1 MSVISETAA
10 AQAPIVGLEFD
21 EPAETIVAKPAE
33 LAIQCVLTVGNLLT
47 AKQMK
52 SPNYRLGGRLYP
64 WPDFYTVPNGIV
76 PRCFITR
83 LKKDAYRSVHKSQV
97 QEKEWPMWVDS
108 FTLKNQ
114 WDPVTQSYRDVTVG
128 LDGYSKDLLYKP
140 IRPIQEIGRIAGRN
154 EGVVALDADCGI
166 NSGADIKEA
175 QFHYFPNWLEILAGK
190 EFLPERLRELED
202 HLRNRREQTNSPQ
215 LRAIGDAFLYSCVEF
230 KDWAKA
236 FRIDA
241 QTAMIKETEGKGG
254 ARYSEVTERL
264 FRELEFT
271 REDQLHENM
280 ARDANA
286 QQSSSAQIAT
296 AIDLLAKVVAGQQKA
311 EADLPPASSQPPAP
325 VTVVEAAAELERS
338 VDDAVANVEH
348 PTLDEEIIPNFVDM
362 SEEVLPEA
370 EAIAAVEEDEDAIAA
385 RYLAEQDVEVVP
397 VEEVAAVEPEEE
409 VKE

>member
-1 MSVISETAA
+1 MSPDTAT
-10 AQAPIVGLEFD
+10 QTAPIVGLEFD
-21 EPAETIVAKPAE
+21 EPAEAIVAKPAE

-114 WDPVTQSYRDVTVG
+114 WDPATQSYHDVTVG

-140 IRPIQEIGRIAGRN
+140 IRPIHEIGRIAGRG

-230 KDWAKA
+230 KDFAKA
-236 FRIDA
+236 GRLDV
-241 QTAMIKETEGKGG
+241 QTAAIKETEKTGG
-254 ARYSEVTERL
+254 ARYDEVAERL

-280 ARDANA
+280 ARDANQA
-286 QQSSSAQIAT
+286 QNSSQQIAT
-296 AIDLLAKVVAGQQKA
+296 AIDLLAKVVAGQQA
-311 EADLPPASSQPPAP
+311 AADNLPPAESQPPAP
-325 VTVVEAAAELERS
+325 ATVVEAAAEVERATS
-338 VDDAVANVEH
+338 DEEIEPIFVDMTETAIEPEAEAVANVE
-348 PTLDEEIIPNFVDM
+348 
-362 SEEVLPEA
+362 A
-370 EAIAAVEEDEDAIAA
+370 EEDAIAA
-385 RYLAEQDVEVVP
+385 RYLAEQGVDAEP
-397 VEEVAAVEPEEE
+397 VEETAGETPEEE
-409 VKE
+409 EK

>member
-1 MSVISETAA
+1 MSPDTAT
-10 AQAPIVGLEFD
+10 QTAPIVGLEFD

-296 AIDLLAKVVAGQQKA
+296 AIDLLSKVVAGQQA
-311 EADLPPASSQPPAP
+311 AADNLPPASSQPPAP
-325 VTVVEAAAELERS
+325 ATVVEAAAEVERATS
-338 VDDAVANVEH
+338 DEEIEPTFVDMSETAIEPEAEAVANVE
-348 PTLDEEIIPNFVDM
+348 
-362 SEEVLPEA
+362 A
-370 EAIAAVEEDEDAIAA
+370 EEDEIAA
-385 RYLAEQDVEVVP
+385 RYLAEQGVDAEP
-397 VEEVAAVEPEEE
+397 VEETAGEAPEEAVE
-409 VKE
+409 KE